1 VTAAAENRDNGA
13 ALPAGP
19 AALPAGTTPGPALLD
34 VAGLSVRVGHRNRS
48 YRVVDEVSLRL
59 PAGRALG
66 IVGESGSGKS
76 LTLRALMALLPP
88 AVWPEGGSVALA
100 GALLPLAGRGA
111 RRARRR
117 RMAMVFQDSLSAL
130 NPVQTV
136 GAQIAEVPRLVL
148 GMARRAAWARAIE
161 LLDLVG
167 IPSPATRARAYPHQL
182 SGGMRQRVAI
192 AIALAAEPEVLLCD
206 EPTTALDVTV
216 QAQVLELIGSLR
228 RRLGFALIFVSH
240 DIAVV
245 GQVCEEIAVMY
256 TGRIV
261 ETGPVGEVLTSPA
274 HPYTRALLA
283 AVIDL
288 DDGAAPAQP
297 IPGAIPDPAR
307 LPAGCSFHPRCPL
320 AGPEC
325 TVAPVPLLAV
335 AGAVGERLSACL
347 HRDLVG
353 RR

>member
-1 VTAAAENRDNGA
+1 VTAVIAT
-13 ALPAGP
+13 AG
-19 AALPAGTTPGPALLD
+19 GGDRGSLLE
-34 VAGLSVRVGHRNRS
+34 VTGLSVRAGHRSRS
-48 YRVVDEVSLRL
+48 YRVVDEISLRL

-88 AVWPEGGSVALA
+88 AVWAEGGSIALD
-100 GALLPLAGRGA
+100 GGPLPLAGRGA

-148 GMARRAAWARAIE
+148 GMGRGAAWERAIE

-167 IPSPATRARAYPHQL
+167 IPSPAARARAYPHQL

-192 AIALAAEPEVLLCD
+192 AIALAAQPEVLLCD

-216 QAQVLELIGSLR
+216 QAQVLELIRSLR
-228 RRLGFALIFVSH
+228 DQLGFGLIFVSH
-240 DIAVV
+240 DIAVI
-245 GQVCEEIAVMY
+245 GQVCDEIAVMY

-261 ETGPVGEVLTSPA
+261 ETGPVAEVLAAPA
-274 HPYTRALLA
+274 HPYTRALVA

-288 DDGAAPAQP
+288 DEGDTPPTP
-297 IPGAIPDPAR
+297 IPGTIPDPAR
-307 LPAGCSFHPRCPL
+307 LPPGCSFHPRCPL

-325 TVAPVPLLAV
+325 TVGPVPLLSV
-335 AGAVGERLSACL
+335 AGTVGDRRSACL
-347 HRDLVG
+347 HSDLVSQL
-353 RR
+353 

>member
-1 VTAAAENRDNGA
+1 VTAASGNQDPAAGSA
-13 ALPAGP
+13 ALPP
-19 AALPAGTTPGPALLD
+19 GTTAEPVLLE
-34 VAGLSVRVGHRNRS
+34 VTALSVRAGQRSRS
-48 YRVVDEVSLRL
+48 YRVVDEISLRL

-76 LTLRALMALLPP
+76 MTLRALMALLPS
-88 AVWPEGGSVALA
+88 AVWAEGGFIALA
-100 GALLPLAGRGA
+100 GERLPLAGRGA
-111 RRARRR
+111 RQARRR

-148 GMARRAAWARAIE
+148 GMGRGAAWARAIE

-192 AIALAAEPEVLLCD
+192 AIALATEPEVLLCD

-216 QAQVLELIGSLR
+216 QAQVLELIRSLR
-228 RRLGFALIFVSH
+228 SQLGFALIFVSH

-245 GQVCEEIAVMY
+245 SQVCDQVAVMY

-261 ETGPVGEVLTSPA
+261 ETGPVDEVLTAPA

-288 DDGAAPAQP
+288 GDGAAPPRP
-297 IPGAIPDPAR
+297 IHGAIPDPAR

-325 TVAPVPLLAV
+325 TVVPVPLLAV
-335 AGAVGERLSACL
+335 AGTASERWSACL
-347 HRDLVG
+347 HRDLVSQ
-353 RR
+353 R

>member
-1 VTAAAENRDNGA
+1 MTG
-13 ALPAGP
+13 L
-19 AALPAGTTPGPALLD
+19 TLLQVD
-34 VAGLSVRVGHRNRS
+34 GLSVRAGHRSRS

-88 AVWPEGGSVALA
+88 SVWPDGGSVTLA
-100 GALLPLAGRGA
+100 GGRLPLAGRGA

-148 GMARRAAWARAIE
+148 GMGRGAAWARAIE
-161 LLDLVG
+161 LLELVG
-167 IPSPATRARAYPHQL
+167 IPSPAARAHAYPHQL

-192 AIALAAEPEVLLCD
+192 AIALAARPEVLLCD

-216 QAQVLELIGSLR
+216 QAQVLELIRSLR
-228 RRLGFALIFVSH
+228 SQLGFALIFVSH
-240 DIAVV
+240 DIAVI
-245 GQVCEEIAVMY
+245 GQVCDEIAVMY

-261 ETGPVGEVLTSPA
+261 ETGPVSEVLTAPA
-274 HPYTRALLA
+274 HPYTSALLA
-283 AVIDL
+283 AVVDL
-288 DDGAAPAQP
+288 DEGDAPPRP
-297 IPGAIPDPAR
+297 IPGTIPDPAR
-307 LPAGCSFHPRCPL
+307 LPPGCSFQPRCPL

-335 AGAVGERLSACL
+335 AGAGGERLSACL
-347 HRDLVG
+347 HSDLVSQ
-353 RR
+353 R

>member
-1 VTAAAENRDNGA
+1 VIATAGGGDRGSLLEVT
-13 ALPAGP
+13 
-19 AALPAGTTPGPALLD
+19 
-34 VAGLSVRVGHRNRS
+34 GLSVRAGHRSRS
-48 YRVVDEVSLRL
+48 YRVVDEISLRL

-88 AVWPEGGSVALA
+88 AVWAEGGSIALD
-100 GALLPLAGRGA
+100 GGPLPLAGRGA

-148 GMARRAAWARAIE
+148 GMGRGAAWERAIE

-167 IPSPATRARAYPHQL
+167 IPSPAARARAYPHQL

-192 AIALAAEPEVLLCD
+192 AIALAAQPEVLLCD

-216 QAQVLELIGSLR
+216 QAQVLELIRSLR
-228 RRLGFALIFVSH
+228 DQLGFGLIFVSH
-240 DIAVV
+240 DIAVI
-245 GQVCEEIAVMY
+245 GQVCDEIAVMY

-261 ETGPVGEVLTSPA
+261 ETGPVAEVLAAPA

-288 DDGAAPAQP
+288 DEGDTPPTP
-297 IPGAIPDPAR
+297 IPGTIPDPAR
-307 LPAGCSFHPRCPL
+307 LPPGCSFHPRCPL

-325 TVAPVPLLAV
+325 TVGPVPLLSV
-335 AGAVGERLSACL
+335 AGTVGDRRSACL
-347 HRDLVG
+347 HSDLVSQL
-353 RR
+353 

>member
-1 VTAAAENRDNGA
+1 VIATAGGGDRGSLLEVT
-13 ALPAGP
+13 
-19 AALPAGTTPGPALLD
+19 
-34 VAGLSVRVGHRNRS
+34 GLSVRAGHRSRS
-48 YRVVDEVSLRL
+48 YRVVDEISLRL

-88 AVWPEGGSVALA
+88 AVWAEGGSIALD
-100 GALLPLAGRGA
+100 GGPLPLAGRGA

-148 GMARRAAWARAIE
+148 GMGRGAAWERAIE

-167 IPSPATRARAYPHQL
+167 IPSPAARARAYPHQL

-192 AIALAAEPEVLLCD
+192 AIALAAQPEVLLCD

-216 QAQVLELIGSLR
+216 QAQVLELIRSLR
-228 RRLGFALIFVSH
+228 DQLGFGLIFVSH
-240 DIAVV
+240 DIAVI
-245 GQVCEEIAVMY
+245 GQVCDEIAVMY

-261 ETGPVGEVLTSPA
+261 ETGPVAEVLAAPA
-274 HPYTRALLA
+274 HPYTRALVA

-288 DDGAAPAQP
+288 DEGDTPPTP
-297 IPGAIPDPAR
+297 IPGTIPDPAR
-307 LPAGCSFHPRCPL
+307 LPPGCSFHPRCPL

-325 TVAPVPLLAV
+325 TVGPVPLLSV
-335 AGAVGERLSACL
+335 AGTVGDRRSACL
-347 HRDLVG
+347 HSDLVSQ
-353 RR
+353 R

>member
-1 VTAAAENRDNGA
+1 VTAVIAT
-13 ALPAGP
+13 AG
-19 AALPAGTTPGPALLD
+19 GGDRGSLLE
-34 VAGLSVRVGHRNRS
+34 VTGLSVRAGHRSRS
-48 YRVVDEVSLRL
+48 YRVVDEISLRL

-88 AVWPEGGSVALA
+88 AVWAEGGSIALD
-100 GALLPLAGRGA
+100 GGPLPLAGRGA

-148 GMARRAAWARAIE
+148 GMGRGAAWERAIE

-167 IPSPATRARAYPHQL
+167 IPSPAARARAYPHQL

-192 AIALAAEPEVLLCD
+192 AIALAAQPEVLLCD

-216 QAQVLELIGSLR
+216 QAQVLELIRSLR
-228 RRLGFALIFVSH
+228 DQLGFGLIFVSH
-240 DIAVV
+240 DIAVI
-245 GQVCEEIAVMY
+245 GQVCDEIAVMY

-261 ETGPVGEVLTSPA
+261 ETGPVAEVLAAPA
-274 HPYTRALLA
+274 HPYTRALVA

-288 DDGAAPAQP
+288 DEGDTPPTP
-297 IPGAIPDPAR
+297 IPGTIPDPAR
-307 LPAGCSFHPRCPL
+307 LPPGCSFHPRCPL

-325 TVAPVPLLAV
+325 TVGPVPLLSV
-335 AGAVGERLSACL
+335 AGTVGDRRSACL
-347 HRDLVG
+347 HSDLVSQ
-353 RR
+353 R

>member
-1 VTAAAENRDNGA
+1 VTAAAGGA
-13 ALPAGP
+13 DR
-19 AALPAGTTPGPALLD
+19 ALLE
-34 VAGLSVRVGHRNRS
+34 VTGLSVRAGHRNRS
-48 YRVVDEVSLRL
+48 YRVVDEISLRL

-88 AVWPEGGSVALA
+88 AVWAEGGSITLA
-100 GALLPLAGRGA
+100 GGRLPLAGRGA

-136 GAQIAEVPRLVL
+136 GAQIAEVPRRVL
-148 GMARRAAWARAIE
+148 GMGRGAAWARAIE

-167 IPSPATRARAYPHQL
+167 IPSPAARARSYPHQL

-192 AIALAAEPEVLLCD
+192 AIALATQPEVLLCD

-216 QAQVLELIGSLR
+216 QAQVLELIRSLR
-228 RRLGFALIFVSH
+228 SQLGFALIFVSH

-261 ETGPVGEVLTSPA
+261 ETGQVGEVLTAPA

-283 AVIDL
+283 TVVDL
-288 DDGAAPAQP
+288 DDGDVPPKP
-297 IPGAIPDPAR
+297 IPGTIPDPAR
-307 LPAGCSFHPRCPL
+307 LPPGCSFHPRCPL

-325 TVAPVPLLAV
+325 MVAPVPLLPVPLLAV
-335 AGAVGERLSACL
+335 PLLPGAGTAGERRSACL
-347 HRDLVG
+347 HSDLVG
-353 RR
+353 QR

>member
-1 VTAAAENRDNGA
+1 VTVAAGSEDGGA
-13 ALPAGP
+13 AP
-19 AALPAGTTPGPALLD
+19 PALLE
-34 VAGLSVRVGHRNRS
+34 VTGLSVRVGHRSRS
-48 YRVVDEVSLRL
+48 YRVVDEISLAL

-88 AVWPEGGSVALA
+88 AVWPEGGSITLA
-100 GALLPLAGRGA
+100 GARLPLAGRNA

-136 GAQIAEVPRLVL
+136 GAQIAEVPRRVL
-148 GMARRAAWARAIE
+148 GMARGAAWARAIE

-192 AIALAAEPEVLLCD
+192 AIALATEPEVLLCD

-216 QAQVLELIGSLR
+216 QAQVLELIRSLR
-228 RRLGFALIFVSH
+228 SRLGFALIFVSH

-261 ETGPVGEVLTSPA
+261 ETGPVDEVLTSPA

-283 AVIDL
+283 ALVDL
-288 DDGAAPAQP
+288 DDGAVPSMP
-297 IPGAIPDPAR
+297 IPGALPDPAS

-335 AGAVGERLSACL
+335 AGTASERRSACL
-347 HRDLVG
+347 HSDLV
-353 RR
+353 RQR

>member
-1 VTAAAENRDNGA
+1 VTAVIAT
-13 ALPAGP
+13 AG
-19 AALPAGTTPGPALLD
+19 GGDRGSLLE
-34 VAGLSVRVGHRNRS
+34 VTGLSVRAGHRSRS
-48 YRVVDEVSLRL
+48 YRVVDEISLRL

-88 AVWPEGGSVALA
+88 AVWAEGGSIALD
-100 GALLPLAGRGA
+100 GGPLPLAGRGA

-148 GMARRAAWARAIE
+148 GMGRGAAWERAIE

-167 IPSPATRARAYPHQL
+167 IPSPAARARAYPHQL

-192 AIALAAEPEVLLCD
+192 AIALAAQPEVLLCD

-216 QAQVLELIGSLR
+216 QAQVLELIRSLR
-228 RRLGFALIFVSH
+228 DQLGFGLIFVSH
-240 DIAVV
+240 DIAVI
-245 GQVCEEIAVMY
+245 GQVCDEIAVMY

-261 ETGPVGEVLTSPA
+261 ETGPVAEVLAAPA

-288 DDGAAPAQP
+288 DEGDTPPTP
-297 IPGAIPDPAR
+297 IPGTIPDPAR
-307 LPAGCSFHPRCPL
+307 LPPGCSFHPRCPL

-325 TVAPVPLLAV
+325 TVGPVPLLSV
-335 AGAVGERLSACL
+335 AGTVGDRRSACL
-347 HRDLVG
+347 HSDLVSQ
-353 RR
+353 R

>member
-1 VTAAAENRDNGA
+1 VTAAAGNRDSG
-13 ALPAGP
+13 AGP
-19 AALPAGTTPGPALLD
+19 AAPPAGPTAGPALLE
-34 VAGLSVRVGHRNRS
+34 VTGLSVRAGHRSRS
-48 YRVVDEVSLRL
+48 YRVVDDISLRL

-88 AVWPEGGSVALA
+88 AVWAEEGSITLA
-100 GALLPLAGRGA
+100 GARLPLTGRGA

-136 GAQIAEVPRLVL
+136 GAQIAEVPRRVL
-148 GMARRAAWARAIE
+148 GMGRGAAWARAIE

-167 IPSPATRARAYPHQL
+167 IPSPAARARSYPHQL
-182 SGGMRQRVAI
+182 SGGMRQRGAS
-192 AIALAAEPEVLLCD
+192 AIALATRPEVLLCD

-216 QAQVLELIGSLR
+216 QAQVLELIRSLR
-228 RRLGFALIFVSH
+228 SQLGFALIFVSH

-283 AVIDL
+283 AVVDL
-288 DDGAAPAQP
+288 DDGDTPPRP

-307 LPAGCSFHPRCPL
+307 LSPGCSFHPRCPL

-335 AGAVGERLSACL
+335 AGAAGERRSACL
-347 HRDLVG
+347 HRDLVSQ
-353 RR
+353 R

>member
-1 VTAAAENRDNGA
+1 VIATAGGGDRGSLLEVT
-13 ALPAGP
+13 
-19 AALPAGTTPGPALLD
+19 
-34 VAGLSVRVGHRNRS
+34 GLSVRAGHRSRS
-48 YRVVDEVSLRL
+48 YRVVDEISLRL

-88 AVWPEGGSVALA
+88 AVWAEGGSIALD
-100 GALLPLAGRGA
+100 GGPLPLAGRGA

-148 GMARRAAWARAIE
+148 GMGRGAAWERAIE

-167 IPSPATRARAYPHQL
+167 IPSPAARARAYPHQL

-192 AIALAAEPEVLLCD
+192 AIALAAQPEVLLCD

-216 QAQVLELIGSLR
+216 QAQVLELIRSLR
-228 RRLGFALIFVSH
+228 DQLGFGLIFVSH
-240 DIAVV
+240 DIAVI
-245 GQVCEEIAVMY
+245 GQVCDEIAVMY

-261 ETGPVGEVLTSPA
+261 ETGPVAEVLAAPA

-288 DDGAAPAQP
+288 DEGDTPPTP
-297 IPGAIPDPAR
+297 IPGTIPDPAR
-307 LPAGCSFHPRCPL
+307 LPPGCSFHPRCPL

-325 TVAPVPLLAV
+325 TVGPVPLLSV
-335 AGAVGERLSACL
+335 AGTVGDRRSACL
-347 HRDLVG
+347 HSDLVSQ
-353 RR
+353 R